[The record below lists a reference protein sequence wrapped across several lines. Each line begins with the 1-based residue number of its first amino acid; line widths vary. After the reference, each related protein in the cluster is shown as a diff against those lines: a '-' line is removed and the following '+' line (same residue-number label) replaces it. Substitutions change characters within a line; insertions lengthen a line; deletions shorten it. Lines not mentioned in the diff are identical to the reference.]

1 MHIALVNN
9 GTKEPEKLRTLLSGH
24 HIEEF
29 SLENAADA
37 LRGTHDLVVLSGS
50 SRFPIAYNLE
60 ALAPE
65 FRLIRECTSPLLG
78 ICFGAELLAVAYG
91 GTLRDTEHKEKGIYT
106 ITALKDDPLFLGVTS
121 FDAYEAHRWVI
132 DTIPEEMEL
141 LAESPMGPEVIRH
154 RTKPQY
160 GFQFHPEKMC
170 DETYGDELFRS
181 FLARVCPTL
190 PPATAPA

>member
-1 MHIALVNN
+1 MKVALINN
-9 GTKEPEKLRTLLSGH
+9 GTNEPEKLLALLAGH
-24 HIEEF
+24 EVTEYP
-29 SLENAADA
+29 LEQASDA
-37 LRGTHDLVVLSGS
+37 LCAAFDLVILSGS
-50 SRFPIAYNLE
+50 SRLPIAYNLDV
-60 ALAPE
+60 LAPE
-65 FRLIRECTSPLLG
+65 LKLIRECTSPLLG

-106 ITALKDDPLFLGVTS
+106 ITALSNDPLFQGRDS

-132 DTIPEEMEL
+132 DTIPTELEL
-141 LAESPMGPEVIRH
+141 LASSDMGPEIVRH

-181 FLARVCPTL
+181 FLERVGTNSPSTER
-190 PPATAPA
+190 A